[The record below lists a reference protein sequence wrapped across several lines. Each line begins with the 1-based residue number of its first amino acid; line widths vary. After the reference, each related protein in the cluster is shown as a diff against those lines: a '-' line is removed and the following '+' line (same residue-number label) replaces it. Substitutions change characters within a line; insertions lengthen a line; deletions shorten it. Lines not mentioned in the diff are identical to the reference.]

1 MRCGFLVASA
11 GAFAILAASPANSAT
26 FAFDNLV
33 NTVTDFSISA
43 GGLTATFA
51 SSTGPGTFAVA
62 QPVGQYSF
70 PVALGDYGA
79 FQGDPLTITFSD
91 PVMDTLLIPFGIEQA
106 FATVPATLVARANT
120 GQTVVFTT
128 AFNNLLSGAP
138 EGVGVFTPTSAV
150 RSVTLTSSLAYA
162 IASVDLQPT
171 DGVLLPEPLSIVL
184 LGTGLAGLL
193 GLRRR
198 RG

>member
-91 PVMDTLLIPFGIEQA
+91 PVMDTLLDSVRDRAGIRNRSGNLGRAGEHRPDRRVHDGIQQS
-106 FATVPATLVARANT
+106 TVRRARRGGRVYADVG
-120 GQTVVFTT
+120 GQ
-128 AFNNLLSGAP
+128 
-138 EGVGVFTPTSAV
+138 VGDA
-150 RSVTLTSSLAYA
+150 
-162 IASVDLQPT
+162 D
-171 DGVLLPEPLSIVL
+171 E
-184 LGTGLAGLL
+184 LAGLRDRE
-193 GLRRR
+193 RRSAADR
-198 RG
+198 RCLAA